1 MYVIKKNQRQFAN
14 FAEVLKFLA
23 LLNDDV
29 DTSKSAPN
37 YALFSKSQGI
47 VSGVNLVDMFQR
59 IHDVFGIRVVPRG
72 CIEFPGG
79 YILTFEEGYLE
90 RAKPEEKQ
98 DLSDKTKADL
108 LAMAKD
114 KGLDVS
120 SSMKKEDILAAIL
133 AS

>member
-1 MYVIKKNQRQFAN
+1 MYVIKENQRQFGN

-47 VSGVNLVDMFQR
+47 VSGVNLVDMFQK

-72 CIEFPGG
+72 CIEFPAG

-90 RAKPEEKQ
+90 RVKPEEKQ
-98 DLSDKTKADL
+98 NLSEKTKAEL
-108 LAMAKD
+108 LAIAKE

-120 SSMKKEDILAAIL
+120 SSMKKEEILSAILAA
-133 AS
+133 